1 MGGADRD
8 DHRRDLADRGNH
20 PAGARRAALAGGGV
34 TMPPAT
40 LFRYIALR
48 LAVSALG
55 LALALASIV
64 MLVDFVENLRFAG
77 KTEADLGFA
86 LSLTLVR
93 APAMTQS
100 MAPFIFLFAALWTF
114 GQLNRRSE
122 LSVMRSAGL
131 SVWRLI
137 GPAAFVAALA
147 GVVLMTLLDPLA
159 ADLMAHSEKMK
170 NDIRGKSTSLVRVF
184 GDGIWLR
191 QRDLGET
198 LLINA
203 QAIDA
208 EAGELSGVTI
218 WRLSPDH
225 AFKERIDAPSAT
237 LSGRTIDVQ
246 AARLTESGARPAQR
260 TPLYSIPTRLTLA
273 DLREGA
279 PLPET
284 MSLFDLPRFIL
295 LAEAAGL
302 PTTRYHLRFHDLC
315 STPMKL
321 VGMVLIAA
329 IFALGPMRSGG
340 AGRLAAAGVGAGF
353 ALYIINELSEAL
365 GQSGAAPAALAA
377 WAPALIGVIAAT
389 TALLQFEES

>member
-1 MGGADRD
+1 
-8 DHRRDLADRGNH
+8 
-20 PAGARRAALAGGGV
+20 
-34 TMPPAT
+34 MPPTT

-48 LAVSALG
+48 LTASAFALT
-55 LALALASIV
+55 LALASIV

-77 KTEADLGFA
+77 KSQADLGFA

-137 GPAAFVAALA
+137 GPSAFVAALA
-147 GVVLMTLLDPLA
+147 GVVMMTLFDPLA
-159 ADLMAHSEKMK
+159 ADLMSYGEKMK
-170 NDIRGKSTSLVRVF
+170 NDVRGKTTSLVRVF
-184 GDGIWLR
+184 GDGLWLR

-203 QAIDA
+203 DAIDSTT
-208 EAGELSGVTI
+208 GELEGVTI

-225 AFKERIDAPSAT
+225 AFKERIDAPSAA
-237 LSGRTIDVQ
+237 LSGRTIEVRS
-246 AARLTESGARPAQR
+246 ARLTESAGRPAQR

-273 DLREGA
+273 DLQEGA

-340 AGRLAAAGVGAGF
+340 ASRLAAAGVAAGF
-353 ALYIINELSEAL
+353 ALYILNEVAAAL
-365 GQSGAAPAALAA
+365 GQSGAAPVALAA
-377 WAPALIGVIAAT
+377 WAPAIVGVIAAT
-389 TALLQFEES
+389 TALLRFEES